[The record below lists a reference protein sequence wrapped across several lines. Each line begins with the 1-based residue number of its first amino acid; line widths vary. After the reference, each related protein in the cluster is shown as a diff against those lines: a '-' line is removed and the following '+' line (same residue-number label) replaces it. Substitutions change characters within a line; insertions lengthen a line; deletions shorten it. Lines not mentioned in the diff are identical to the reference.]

1 MMMTMY
7 GKTKEHMS
15 ENAEKNIWVP
25 FGESEMGASHSRR
38 EPPYNINQDAL
49 QVYHGEYITVES
61 NGSTKSGMTPTIVA
75 VSDGHGSNKYIRSD
89 IGSKHA
95 VKVINN
101 EAIKLLQSKSYFS
114 PAMRSDD
121 LQASVAHIKARFL
134 MWWQEAVKGYHK
146 KQPFSEN
153 ELAFLKQNCSQ
164 KDYDSVVN
172 NPVVAYGCTFLAA
185 IAYPDVLVILQYGD
199 GDVLGLYE
207 NGKVWELIEP
217 DPQNFGNQTLSLCT
231 LSDSSKIQHRVL
243 VKRVLDEE
251 ERTLGEDSKISV
263 KDEMPMLI
271 TLSTDGIKNSFDDS
285 GEAENGFYK
294 IPRDLKTLLERNNFN
309 TKDVK
314 GVLKNELKRITTNGS
329 GDDVTL
335 GVLFNKA
342 SIKDKE
348 SKSNYAQP
356 QH

>member
-1 MMMTMY
+1 
-7 GKTKEHMS
+7 
-15 ENAEKNIWVP
+15 
-25 FGESEMGASHSRR
+25 
-38 EPPYNINQDAL
+38 
-49 QVYHGEYITVES
+49 
-61 NGSTKSGMTPTIVA
+61 
-75 VSDGHGSNKYIRSD
+75 
-89 IGSKHA
+89 
-95 VKVINN
+95 
-101 EAIKLLQSKSYFS
+101 
-114 PAMRSDD
+114 
-121 LQASVAHIKARFL
+121 
-134 MWWQEAVKGYHK
+134 
-146 KQPFSEN
+146 
-153 ELAFLKQNCSQ
+153 
-164 KDYDSVVN
+164 
-172 NPVVAYGCTFLAA
+172 
-185 IAYPDVLVILQYGD
+185 
-199 GDVLGLYE
+199 
-207 NGKVWELIEP
+207 
-217 DPQNFGNQTLSLCT
+217 
-231 LSDSSKIQHRVL
+231 
-243 VKRVLDEE
+243 LDEE